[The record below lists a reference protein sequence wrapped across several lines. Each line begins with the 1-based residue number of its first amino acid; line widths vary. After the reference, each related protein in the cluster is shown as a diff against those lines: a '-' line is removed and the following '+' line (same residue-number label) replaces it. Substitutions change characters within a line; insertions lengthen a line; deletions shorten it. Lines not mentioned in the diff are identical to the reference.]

1 MKKVVWCMILA
12 LILPLFQVIPALG
25 EDAATD
31 SAMFVLEDY
40 ENGTLGETA
49 KVVGATTKPEVTA
62 SDTAGNSK
70 GAMHVKTSSD
80 FGSVSYDFG
89 S

>member
-1 MKKVVWCMILA
+1 M
-12 LILPLFQVIPALG
+12 
-25 EDAATD
+25 
-31 SAMFVLEDY
+31 
-40 ENGTLGETA
+40 
-49 KVVGATTKPEVTA
+49 VGATTKPEVTA

-89 S
+89 SKKDYTYDISVWIKVAKILAKGRGALYYL